1 VFIVVWGGALNSKG
15 SDYLKELQEANKAV
29 EFLEKIKGKIKFED
43 KDYIQK
49 TIDIITDY
57 INKLAEGQK

>member
-1 VFIVVWGGALNSKG
+1 MVWGGSLNSRG
-15 SDYLKELQEANKAV
+15 SDYLKHLHEANKAV
-29 EFLEKIKGKIKFED
+29 EFLEKIKGKIKLED
-43 KDYIQK
+43 KDYIRK